1 MSIFQKVTL
10 ATLKKNKVR
19 MAVTVIGVLL
29 ATAMICAV
37 TTIASSALNY
47 TKENYEY
54 MDGSWHG
61 SVWDAD
67 KDTKD
72 KLQASDK
79 IDELVY
85 GQSIGYADADS
96 VNPEKP
102 FLYILGASQGFE
114 DMMPVHLTAG
124 EYPKNQNEII
134 LPEHLLSNGGAAH
147 KIGDVLT
154 LQIGDRD
161 QIGASLTQQTPYMG
175 EELVIRE
182 TRTYK
187 VVGFYA
193 HPTFEDYTAPG
204 YTAITREDPNA
215 TDALCNVY
223 FTMKNVKDITSFG
236 KETGLEVVQ
245 NADVLMFSGVSEQSS
260 LLTIVYGL
268 AGVIIALIVF
278 GAVALI
284 YNSFAISVCER
295 TKQFGLLSSVGA
307 TRSQLR
313 HMVIFE
319 ALTVSAIGIPLGILA
334 GVGGIGAVLA
344 LFGGKF
350 TAFTSLPLPMTL
362 SVNPLGIVAAAA
374 IALITVLI
382 SAWIPSIR
390 AMRTSAV
397 EAIRQHADIKAKST
411 RTSKLTYKL
420 FGLPGVL
427 ASKHFK
433 RNRKK
438 YRATV
443 LSLFMSIVLFISAF
457 ALSDYMTKTAESAFS
472 SADYDI
478 SYSVYPPANGEI
490 DSDKLLS
497 QLKGADAIKKG
508 TYTTYFK
515 LGTTLPSSVL
525 NPKWRDDAA
534 GAVSYVQGLPQDQS
548 HTFIHYTFVED
559 QTYRAYLDEK
569 GLDPD
574 IYMNAE
580 NPVAIALDGNV
591 MYNRTEDKYETLNM
605 LSGNPGKMH
614 VRCVKDFDGY
624 YFDSIRQQNG
634 RTAYRYVSYFS
645 EESMLVDAADAAQD
659 KTLQIGTVLYEKPYF
674 VYEDTYLVLMYP
686 HSALQALF
694 PVQPELS
701 TTDFVFVSDHHGK
714 SYESLKQILIENG
727 LATDELYDYAA
738 AVERNRD
745 TVTIIRAFAYG
756 FIILISLIAAA
767 NVFNTITTNVQ
778 LRRREFAMLKSVGMT
793 KRDFTRMTCFECLL
807 YGAKALLWGLPVS
820 IGITYIIYL
829 IVSEGM
835 TISFTLPWAAI
846 GIAVAS
852 VFLVV
857 FVTMMYAM
865 HKIHKDNPID
875 ALKND
880 NL

>member
-10 ATLKKNKVR
+10 KTLGKNKVR
-19 MAVTVIGVLL
+19 TAVTIIGVLL

-37 TTIASSALNY
+37 TTIASSTINY

-67 KDTKD
+67 KQTID
-72 KLQASDK
+72 KLNASDK
-79 IDELVY
+79 VDKIVY
-85 GQSIGYADADS
+85 GQSIGYADANS
-96 VNPEKP
+96 VNPDKP
-102 FLYILGASQGFE
+102 YLYILGASQNFE

-124 EYPKNQNEII
+124 EYPQNQNEIL
-134 LPEHLLSNGGAAH
+134 LPEHLLSNGGATH

-154 LQIGDRD
+154 LQIGDRGE
-161 QIGASLTQQTPYMG
+161 IGSGLSQQTPYMG
-175 EELVIRE
+175 EELAIRE

-187 VVGFYA
+187 VVGFYSR
-193 HPTFEDYTAPG
+193 PGFEALTAPG
-204 YTAITREDPNA
+204 YTAITLA
-215 TDALCNVY
+215 DADTGNSLCDVY
-223 FTMKNVKDITSFG
+223 FTMKNVKDISAFG
-236 KETGLEVVQ
+236 KETGLDVVK
-245 NADVLMFSGVSEQSS
+245 NSDVLMFSGVSEQSS
-260 LLTIVYGL
+260 FFTIIYGL

-284 YNSFAISVCER
+284 YNSFAISVSER

-307 TRSQLR
+307 TRRQLR

-319 ALTVSAIGIPLGILA
+319 ALAVSAIGIPLGILS
-334 GVGGIGAVLA
+334 GVGGIGIVLA
-344 LFGGKF
+344 LFGDKF

-362 SVNPLGIVAAAA
+362 SINPWGIIAAAV

-390 AMRTSAV
+390 AMRVSAV
-397 EAIRQHADIKAKST
+397 EAIRQNADIKAKKS

-457 ALSDYMTKTAESAFS
+457 ALSDYLTKTAESAFS
-472 SADYDI
+472 SASYDI
-478 SYSVYPPANGEI
+478 TYSGFDRSNPNLSA
-490 DSDKLLS
+490 DKLLS
-497 QLKGADAIKKG
+497 QIRGADKVKNA
-508 TYTTYFK
+508 TYTTYYK
-515 LGTTLPSSVL
+515 LGTSVKTSVL
-525 NPKWRDDAA
+525 DPQWLDDAA
-534 GAVSYVQGLPQDQS
+534 GSVTYVEGLPADQS
-548 HTFIHYTFVED
+548 HTVIHYAFVED
-559 QTYRAYLDEK
+559 ETYRAYLKEQ
-569 GLDPD
+569 GLDEQK
-574 IYMNAE
+574 YMSTTA
-580 NPVAIALDGNV
+580 PVAVALDGNT
-591 MYNRTEDKYETLNM
+591 MYNRTEEKYETINM
-605 LSGNPGKMH
+605 LAGKPNELA
-614 VRCVKDFDGY
+614 VTAVKDIEGY
-624 YFDSIRQQNG
+624 YFDSIAG
-634 RTAYRYVSYFS
+634 DHYRYVSYLGDEDVLLPKS
-645 EESMLVDAADAAQD
+645 EAAVT

-674 VYEDTYLVLMYP
+674 IYEDMFLTLMYP
-686 HSALQALF
+686 QSALPAVF
-694 PVQPELS
+694 PTMQES
-701 TTDFVFVSDHHGK
+701 GTTEYLIVSDDHTK
-714 SYESLKQILIENG
+714 SFEAVRELLIDNG
-727 LATDELYDYAA
+727 LATDELFNYAA
-738 AVERNRD
+738 AVQRNRD
-745 TVTIIRAFAYG
+745 IVTIIRVFAYG
-756 FIILISLIAAA
+756 FIALISLIAAA

-820 IGITYIIYL
+820 VLVTFIIYL
-829 IVSEGM
+829 IVSEGV
-835 TISFTLPWAAI
+835 TLGFTLPWAAI